1 MFRAV
6 AAAADDDDAED
17 NDVTSK
23 SVKKGCAAAF
33 VRSADRF
40 GSMFAIYN

>member
-17 NDVTSK
+17 NDVASK
-23 SVKKGCAAAF
+23 SVKKGRAAAF
-33 VRSADRF
+33 VRSADGF